1 MIPLKFQGVK
11 VFILSISFLDLRI
24 GFRYMIRNPSEPRKK
39 SISDEKKT
47 FSPPAAAKPRIRQT
61 ISMPQFYKAERKAFK
76 PGAVEDAFMNV
87 ALVP

>member
-1 MIPLKFQGVK
+1 M
-11 VFILSISFLDLRI
+11 R
-24 GFRYMIRNPSEPRKK
+24 
-39 SISDEKKT
+39 KKT

-61 ISMPQFYKAERKAFK
+61 ISMPQFYKAEGKAFK